1 MFQQVF
7 VNKELWS
14 QIFSVAQLIVSVVL
28 IILILLQERSSGLSG
43 VFGGDNAGFYQTR
56 RGLEKIIFRS
66 TIVLVCAFIVLA
78 LLNLIV

>member
-7 VNKELWS
+7 ANKELWS
-14 QIFSVAQLIVSVVL
+14 QIFSVAQLIISVVL
-28 IILILLQERSSGLSG
+28 IVLILLQERSSGLSG

-56 RGLEKIIFRS
+56 RGLEKIIFVS
-66 TIVLVCAFIVLA
+66 TIVLVCAFLVLA

>member
-7 VNKELWS
+7 SNKELWS
-14 QIFSVAQLIVSVVL
+14 QIFSIAQLLVAIVL
-28 IILILLQERSSGLSG
+28 IVLILLQERSSGLSG

-66 TIVLVCAFIVLA
+66 TIILVCAFIVLA